1 MNRILESKEVRFKFD
16 FSARRKELDEQ
27 KKEYPLSYKMFEDKI
42 PPQYAIQILNELTD
56 DERTI
61 IGTEVGQHQMW
72 AIWFT
77 SLRGPNC

>member
-1 MNRILESKEVRFKFD
+1 MNKILESKEVIFKFD

-27 KKEYPLSYKMFEDKI
+27 KKEYPLSYKMFEDEI

-56 DERTI
+56 DEKTI